1 MAEVG
6 SAHSDFIINRCERDR
21 SGLRYHCITCRRD
34 LPEAEIGDSF
44 YELVH
49 QAGTDVKVRKFR
61 GHEGHVIFRQ
71 GPPDM
76 KASSK

>member
-1 MAEVG
+1 MTDE
-6 SAHSDFIINRCERDR
+6 
-21 SGLRYHCITCRRD
+21 
-34 LPEAEIGDSF
+34 EIADSF